1 MITGVFGPMLFGIDA
16 NLPFLLF
23 GGIVALWALIIW
35 YALNKQARTISKG
48 LGGEN
53 ANKRGPF
60 SAFAPAAATPW
71 STLESRY
78 YVANKEYL
86 DQKLSGGKK
95 NEVDIAYLEQSVRKL
110 NAALKAEAYKRK
122 KIEEKLEDL
131 MLKLN

>member
-1 MITGVFGPMLFGIDA
+1 MITGVLGPILFGIDA
-16 NLPFLLF
+16 SLPFLLF

-53 ANKRGPF
+53 VNKRGPF

-78 YVANKEYL
+78 YVANKEHL
-86 DQKLSGGKK
+86 DQKLSGGNK

-110 NAALKAEAYKRK
+110 NAALKAETYKRK
-122 KIEEKLEDL
+122 NIEAKMDVL
-131 MLKLN
+131 MLKLK